1 MNQKFLIQEA
11 VKYGWEAM
19 KKHFWFFAG
28 MLAIFYALMYGLP
41 FLGQYFIKQALN
53 NNPFFNGIFSLIINI
68 LGIIISIGLVKVSLN
83 IYDDK
88 SVDYEILF
96 TQWKFFWR
104 YLGSM
109 ILYGLIV
116 LGGFILLIVPGI
128 IWSIKYSMTPYL
140 ILEGY
145 GPLDALTRSG
155 VITKGVKG
163 KLFLLWLLLVLIS
176 LAGYVLF
183 FIGSFVAQPI
193 VLLAGIFVYKK
204 LQNAI
209 PKEPVLP
216 QFIN

>member
-128 IWSIKYSMTPYL
+128 IWSIKYSMTP
-140 ILEGY
+140 
-145 GPLDALTRSG
+145 
-155 VITKGVKG
+155 
-163 KLFLLWLLLVLIS
+163 FLIS

-209 PKEPVLP
+209 PKEPTLP
-216 QFIN
+216 ELGF